1 MQAAYEYFRSG
12 ELGLP
17 SQVWSPFAEGQT
29 PQVYPAGA
37 LLYGQ
42 GTEAS
47 QFYYLIKGR
56 VKTYLSS
63 EEGGERILTVYRAG
77 DIMGEAS
84 FFDEQPRVS
93 SAVTLSRCELVPIGR
108 RRVEEV
114 FARHPDL
121 AIAML
126 KNLSRTVRLLSG
138 HVDDIS
144 FSSADHRLARLLLS
158 LFQESHGPIHCT
170 HEELGAS
177 IGASRVTVSR
187 VLNRFARLGWLTT
200 GYRTVILQ
208 DRDAVEQFLSPQN
221 GG

>member
-17 SQVWSPFAEGQT
+17 GQIWTPFAQGQT
-29 PQVYPAGA
+29 PLIYPAGA
-37 LLYGQ
+37 IVYVQ

-47 QFYYLIKGR
+47 QFYYLLKGR

-63 EEGGERILTVYRAG
+63 EEGDERILTVYRAG

-108 RRVEEV
+108 KRVEEV
-114 FARHPDL
+114 FAQHPGL

-126 KNLSRTVRLLSG
+126 KYLARTVRLLSS

-158 LFQESHGPIHCT
+158 LFRENRGPLHCT

-187 VLNRFARLGWLTT
+187 ALNRFSRLGWLTT
-200 GYRTVILQ
+200 GYRTITIQ
-208 DRDAVEQFLSPQN
+208 DQGAMERFLSAQN
-221 GG
+221 